1 MGRFTD
7 WLYNISK
14 KILKGTRYG
23 KYTETVS
30 QKQIEDEIKKKYPK
44 IGNLTDVGDYI
55 TDTVDA
61 FTGKGELDLGRE
73 NLDLAKRQ
81 QEWNE
86 QFSTKQLEEQQR
98 QFEKSNELAQQNLAY
113 QQEYAEKNFNL
124 QQQSYLDQKAEN
136 ALMREREDTAYQ
148 RQVEDLKQAG
158 LSPLMASNGAS
169 SAGTSVGSAPQY
181 DMSGVSTA
189 QGSLIQLAQEYAELR
204 NMAQGNYAN
213 RRQNAV
219 NQQIAAREVL
229 AQSMLNRR
237 QQGMNF
243 GMQIANY
250 KMALKDFDIRK
261 RQAEEAIRAAKWQNH
276 WNEIHGNWKSDIA
289 KALYSLA
296 SNIGIDWNEV
306 KDALGVFG
314 SNFKNDFNITVQNLE
329 HMYDGSQSGFEFLK
343 NKTEVLKDSKIS
355 KASFDDIIA
364 QLSDNNSTISSETIH
379 NWYTSMNEEFQ
390 NKFTFGYFYDAINH
404 KSKWKTS
411 TLLKYLMFGN
421 SGNI

>member
-1 MGRFTD
+1 MSSFWSNPFSYIWNGIKSTFGKVGD
-7 WLYNISK
+7 FFN
-14 KILKGTRYG
+14 KGLGEIGNYFHTALDTYSG
-23 KYTETVS
+23 KTETEQNEKS
-30 QKQIEDEIKKKYPK
+30 
-44 IGNLTDVGDYI
+44 
-55 TDTVDA
+55 
-61 FTGKGELDLGRE
+61 
-73 NLDLAKRQ
+73 LDLANRQ

-86 QFSTKQLEEQQR
+86 QFSTQQLEEQQR

-148 RQVEDLKQAG
+148 RQVADLKQAG
-158 LSPLMASNGAS
+158 LSPLMASGGAS
-169 SAGTSVGSAPQY
+169 SAGASVGNAPQF

-189 QGSLIQLAQEYAELR
+189 QGSLIQLAQEYAQLR

-213 RRQNAV
+213 RRQNAI
-219 NQQIAAREVL
+219 NQQIAAREVM
-229 AQSMLNRR
+229 AQTAMQRR
-237 QQGMNF
+237 QMGMNF

-250 KMALKDFDIRK
+250 QMALKDFDIRK
-261 RQAEEAIRAAKWQNH
+261 RQADEAIRAAKWQND
-276 WNEIHGNWKSDIA
+276 WNETHGNWKSDIA

-329 HMYDGSQSGFEFLK
+329 HMYDGSDSGFEKLK
-343 NKTEVLKDSKIS
+343 NNTEVLKGSKIS
-355 KASFDDIIA
+355 KTSFDDIIA
-364 QLSDNNSTISSETIH
+364 QLSDNNSTISSDTIH
-379 NWYTSMNEEFQ
+379 DWYTSMNNDFQ
-390 NKFTFGYFYDAINH
+390 DKFTYGYFYDAINH

-411 TLLKYLMFGN
+411 VLLKYLMFGN